1 MQELNNNK
9 NRTDEPADGD
19 LIPMSWDDLNN
30 LPVDRVND
38 IQGAPVSVVGY
49 LSIRVKEQTG
59 APGETTNCN
68 LLNPD
73 EVDWHMYLTNGPR
86 QPINTAIIVE
96 TTPRVRPH
104 HQWTTQML
112 AAYVKPHETGSY
124 QRLAPL

>member
-1 MQELNNNK
+1 
-9 NRTDEPADGD
+9 
-19 LIPMSWDDLNN
+19 MSWDDLNN

-86 QPINTAIIVE
+86 QPVNTAIIV
-96 TTPRVRPH
+96 PDHSPGAPASQVDDAKAGSLRQPD
-104 HQWTTQML
+104 
-112 AAYVKPHETGSY
+112 ETGSY